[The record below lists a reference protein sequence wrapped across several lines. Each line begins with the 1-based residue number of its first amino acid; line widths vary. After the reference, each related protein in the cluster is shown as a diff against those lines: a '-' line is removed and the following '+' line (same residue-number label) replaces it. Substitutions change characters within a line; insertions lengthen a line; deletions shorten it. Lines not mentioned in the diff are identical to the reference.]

1 MEMKTKWRRLEDR
14 ERVMV
19 SLDGAFLFRRH
30 ASHFDGSPTHFDLQG
45 VQKFRNFAKL
55 KLVETPQ
62 TPISLKSSI
71 HEVSEYT

>member
-1 MEMKTKWRRLEDR
+1 MNK
-14 ERVMV
+14 
-19 SLDGAFLFRRH
+19 SLFLIESNN
-30 ASHFDGSPTHFDLQG
+30 AIAIQG

-55 KLVETPQ
+55 KLIETPQ